1 MKYPAKER
9 EKQVIAKNKE
19 DMETLAKFYV
29 ESESIEEFKINA
41 DLGGIH
47 SWHKLTPF
55 YIHYKVMN
63 SALSRDAVFAL
74 ISSAMTFVITV
85 VTLPLAIFLLSLFS
99 LPFILLLLFPLFL
112 LIVFVIIHQLL
123 CDCFNY
129 AEQYI
134 DTCKCAK
141 HKYVIEL

>member
-47 SWHKLTPF
+47 SWRGWIVF

-63 SALSRDAVFAL
+63 STLSRDAVFAL

-85 VTLPLAIFLLSLFS
+85 VTLPLTIFLLSLFS
-99 LPFILLLLFPLFL
+99 LSFMWLLLFPLFL
-112 LIVFVIIHQLL
+112 LIGFGTIHQLL

-129 AEQYI
+129 AEHYI
-134 DTCKCAK
+134 DTCKYTK
-141 HKYVIEL
+141 HRYI